1 MDRINT
7 HVIYQ
12 FALARVGCAGWCLL
26 DNCRQDI
33 ASLSLNI
40 GKTVVI
46 TVLGKAG
53 ALGVVMYVM
62 PIVYIIDMFATYCM
76 AIL

>member
-1 MDRINT
+1 MQVNVYLT
-7 HVIYQ
+7 TV
-12 FALARVGCAGWCLL
+12 
-26 DNCRQDI
+26 RQDI

-40 GKTVVI
+40 GTTVVI

-62 PIVYIIDMFATYCM
+62 PIVYIIYMFATYCM